1 MDGLVLRDRLAV
13 QLRHRPEALGD
24 GQRDVQVEALAVAL
38 EEAADAR
45 RRGARHGARRVHA
58 AAGAAVVSWERW
70 QRGGA
75 EGASRLRGDGLCV
88 CGEEQGFVAAV
99 VLLVRLDGPNDNA
112 GSCFSYV
119 GRSPSQRRGRA
130 RDGIP
135 TTVRDS
141 DRLCLIHDQLLL
153 VNLQVLEQDPG
164 GLFRQPN
171 PLLSSLR
178 YPYRGLVAQD
188 ITPQTLEWQIGVE
201 RSHCSGDAAL
211 ALHARC
217 NLGCSCGGF
226 GSQTE
231 LDRFGEILDVEFLV
245 RNRFGACAGSGHH
258 VSPEWLTGALLDC
271 VAS

>member
-45 RRGARHGARRVHA
+45 RRRARHGPRRVHA
-58 AAGAAVVSWERW
+58 AAGAVLVLAWD
-70 QRGGA
+70 GGA
-75 EGASRLRGDGLCV
+75 EGAARLRGDDGLCCV
-88 CGEEQGFVAAV
+88 CGEEEQGFVAAV
-99 VLLVRLDGPNDNA
+99 VLLVRLDGPNDDA
-112 GSCFSYV
+112 SSCFSYV

-153 VNLQVLEQDPG
+153 VNLQVLEQNPG

-171 PLLSSLR
+171 PLLPSLR
-178 YPYRGLVAQD
+178 YPDRGLVAQD
-188 ITPQTLEWQIGVE
+188 VTPQTLEWQIGVE
-201 RSHCSGDAAL
+201 RAHRSGDAAL

-217 NLGCSCGGF
+217 NLGCSCGGL
-226 GSQTE
+226 GGQTE
-231 LDRFGEILDVEFLV
+231 LDRFGEVLDVEFLV

-258 VSPEWLTGALLDC
+258 VSPEWLTGVLLDC